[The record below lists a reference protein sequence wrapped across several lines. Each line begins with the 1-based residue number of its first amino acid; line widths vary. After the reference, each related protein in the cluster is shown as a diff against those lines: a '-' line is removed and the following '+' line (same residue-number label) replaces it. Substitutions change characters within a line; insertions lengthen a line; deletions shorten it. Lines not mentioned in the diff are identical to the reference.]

1 MSNVNQKHIETMAER
16 YAKERSGLPPKIIPP
31 STGIGYFILMDENG
45 IPVKKEDLDA
55 RT

>member
-1 MSNVNQKHIETMAER
+1 MSNANQKHIETMAER
-16 YAKERSGLPPKIIPP
+16 YVKGHYGTPPEIIPP
-31 STGIGYFILMDENG
+31 SNGIGYFILMDENG